1 MDQLNKQLKSGILP
15 PQLNYSIENNIIDWS
30 KLQYNSRY
38 HTFDFFASKFPEQ
51 WYDEPLFEPVI
62 QMIADNAKIN
72 NITPLDELNK
82 ISLNNSI
89 ENNVI
94 SDSSQ

>member
-1 MDQLNKQLKSGILP
+1 
-15 PQLNYSIENNIIDWS
+15 
-30 KLQYNSRY
+30 
-38 HTFDFFASKFPEQ
+38 
-51 WYDEPLFEPVI
+51 
-62 QMIADNAKIN
+62 MIADNAKIN

>member
-1 MDQLNKQLKSGILP
+1 MEALNKQLKQGILP
-15 PQLNYSIENNIIDWS
+15 PQLNYSIENNIIDWN

-38 HTFDFFASKFPEQ
+38 QSFEFYSSKFPRGWDQE
-51 WYDEPLFEPVI
+51 ELFEPVI

-89 ENNVI
+89 DNNVV
-94 SDSSQ
+94 SNSSQ